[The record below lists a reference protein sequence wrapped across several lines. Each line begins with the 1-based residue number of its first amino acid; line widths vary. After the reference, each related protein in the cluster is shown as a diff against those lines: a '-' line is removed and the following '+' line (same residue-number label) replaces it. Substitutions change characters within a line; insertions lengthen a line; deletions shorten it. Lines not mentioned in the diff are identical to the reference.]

1 VTISQLNKKVD
12 VLSRNNIQ
20 QQNEK
25 NSLIELLKLVK
36 RGIDDQSITFSNKSM
51 VTNKIKKKNLN
62 ETFR

>member
-1 VTISQLNKKVD
+1 MTISQLNKKVD

-51 VTNKIKKKNLN
+51 VINKILKNLIL
-62 ETFR
+62 TMKR

>member
-1 VTISQLNKKVD
+1 MTISQLNKKVD

>member
-1 VTISQLNKKVD
+1 MTISQLNKKVD
-12 VLSRNNIQ
+12 VLSRNNMQ

-36 RGIDDQSITFSNKSM
+36 RGIDDHSITFSNKSM
-51 VTNKIKKKNLN
+51 VINKILKNLN